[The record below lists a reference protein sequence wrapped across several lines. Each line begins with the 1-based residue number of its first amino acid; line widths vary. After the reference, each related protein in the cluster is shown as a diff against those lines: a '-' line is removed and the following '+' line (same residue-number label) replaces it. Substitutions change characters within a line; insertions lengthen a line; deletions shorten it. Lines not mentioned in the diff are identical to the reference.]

1 LGALKLQI
9 DDPVNVALFLDLD
22 GTLFDI
28 AASPTEV
35 TTPPGLASTLE
46 RLQQGL
52 GGAVAILTGRQIDD
66 VDRLLA
72 PLRLPTAGVHGAE
85 LRLEPEGEIE
95 VASDSVPAP
104 LVAAVERLAQ
114 ATPGLLFE
122 HKGISVAVHYRA
134 VPAIEPVLER
144 DLRGLLDAHSSQLIL
159 SHGRRVFELTP
170 PSSSKG
176 VALARLMQRARFRGR
191 RPVMI
196 GDDMPDEAALE
207 AATRLGG
214 FGLKVK
220 GEHFHGDATHFSG
233 PAHVRHWLDDLAEK
247 LGT

>member
-1 LGALKLQI
+1 MDALKPQI

-52 GGAVAILTGRQIDD
+52 DGAVAILTGRQIGE

-72 PLRLPTAGVHGAE
+72 PLRLTAAGVHGAE

-134 VPAIEPVLER
+134 VPAMAPVLEQA
-144 DLRGLLDAHSSQLIL
+144 LRGLLDAHSSHLIL

-176 VALARLMQRARFRGR
+176 IALARLMRHARFRGR

-207 AATRLGG
+207 TATRLGG
-214 FGLKVK
+214 FGLRVK
-220 GEHFHGDATHFSG
+220 GEHFDGDATHFSG

-247 LGT
+247 LET